1 MNFLYRKWLII
12 MKNYMN
18 NKKVAWVSRSANSIY
33 INILSK
39 LVSNFGWRGLMIS
52 QDKRSPE
59 NNSNPFKISYLKP
72 ISFPFMLFYVPRKIK
87 SYLTGSDGNVQELVA
102 LDGLVDELRKYSP
115 DVVVID
121 LFYLPMTW
129 QAVWYCWR
137 SDTPYIVTIE
147 KLSIK
152 SGLMGIVDRVVIWV
166 SKPIINNASLL
177 TAWTNNSL
185 EFAQKYLSPNGFP
198 ETKLLPAGIDTDKFS
213 TKGIDVNTTKALSL
227 VMVARFVPLKRHIDV
242 INALEILHEEGYKD
256 ISLTLLGEGDTKNDV
271 MELVKKKGLEQ
282 FVTFHEPVP
291 YEEMGKFYKK
301 HDLLILASDKE
312 AIGMV
317 VPEAM
322 ACGIPAIVSDAAGA
336 EMYVDDGVNG
346 YIFECNNPKSLA
358 VQVMK
363 FKKSKEKLKMRKMA
377 QEAIRKNFSILAI
390 ANSLNNLLQDAS

>member
-1 MNFLYRKWLII
+1 

-322 ACGIPAIVSDAAGA
+322 ARPCVVSDIPENTALIKTGENGLSFRLGYAGDLATRLEQLYDEPKLRDQYGQTARQLIQDSYSLEAA
-336 EMYVDDGVNG
+336 
-346 YIFECNNPKSLA
+346 
-358 VQVMK
+358 
-363 FKKSKEKLKMRKMA
+363 KEKLQK
-377 QEAIRKNFSILAI
+377 FI
-390 ANSLNNLLQDAS
+390 AENI